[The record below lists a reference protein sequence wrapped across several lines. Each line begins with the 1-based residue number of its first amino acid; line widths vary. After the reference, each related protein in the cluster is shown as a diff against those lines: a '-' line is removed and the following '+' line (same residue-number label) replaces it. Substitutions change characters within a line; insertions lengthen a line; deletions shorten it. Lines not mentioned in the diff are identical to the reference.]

1 MIKYLFLA
9 SPVTDT
15 QIKTAQTTMYIIIST
30 EDIINF
36 TITPSNLA
44 IMNMIIDAFVEVKN
58 GIPIIPTNI
67 SEINLQNNIGHASR
81 VELLVQEEVNNRGIY
96 IIFLYSYCS

>member
-1 MIKYLFLA
+1 
-9 SPVTDT
+9 
-15 QIKTAQTTMYIIIST
+15 MYIIISS
-30 EDIINF
+30 EDVINF

-44 IMNMIIDAFVEVKN
+44 IMNMIIDAFVEFKN

-81 VELLVQEEVNNRGIY
+81 VELLVQEEVNYRRIIIY
-96 IIFLYSYCS
+96 